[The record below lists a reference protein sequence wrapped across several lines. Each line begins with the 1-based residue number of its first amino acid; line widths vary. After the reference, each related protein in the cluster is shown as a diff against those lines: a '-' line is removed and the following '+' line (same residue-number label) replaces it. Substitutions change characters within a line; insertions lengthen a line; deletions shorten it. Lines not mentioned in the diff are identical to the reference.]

1 MRGWWR
7 FRRPDPETED
17 LISAY
22 VEGSADA
29 AEEARVRDSF
39 SDDPAGQADADSLRA
54 TVALLRS
61 VAPAEAPR
69 SFALQ
74 EAPAPMQRPAMRY
87 QWAPAFAS
95 AAAAIVVGVL
105 VAGDVTGIVTQRG
118 APLAEAPAAGTD
130 FFDGAQEAPL
140 MMTAPTVQ
148 LEREVIVSPAEAPL
162 EEGPADAAMKG
173 APPQELAPMPEAAA
187 EAESGEMIERIMELR
202 PGTEATVPADIAIT
216 VEEAS
221 EKMLMADGAPPGE
234 AEQAV
239 EEGIR
244 PADAPDRAATPPRPE
259 GTPAPAMGIGGGDLA
274 EVVEED
280 GGFSLPLRELE
291 IAFGAAAAALAA
303 AAWLVLRRRS

>member
-118 APLAEAPAAGTD
+118 APLAEAPAAGAD
-130 FFDGAQEAPL
+130 IFDGTREAPL

-148 LEREVIVSPAEAPL
+148 LEREVVVSPAEAPL

-187 EAESGEMIERIMELR
+187 EAESGEMIERIMAPR
-202 PGTEATVPADIAIT
+202 PGAEATVPAGIA
-216 VEEAS
+216 VEEAPES
-221 EKMLMADGAPPGE
+221 MLIADGAPPGE

-244 PADAPDRAATPPRPE
+244 SADAPDRAATPPRPE

-274 EVVEED
+274 EVVEAD
-280 GGFSLPLRELE
+280 DGFSLPLRELE